1 MKTKIRLAAAAAL
14 MALSSAAYAGT
25 QDSLTVTIT
34 PTASYGVTLTT
45 TAVNLNFNSAA
56 LGSSIQTAS
65 PSTVTVTSSYA
76 STGLKLAGQ
85 ITQASGTP
93 WTFAGNTAS
102 IGSDQLAA
110 WVVFTD
116 TSVASTAALGVPG
129 GNYFRG
135 TLANTNNSNVVS
147 TSNNQVGTGAGNTQ
161 FIAASGATGYKT
173 MAALPPSGVDAA
185 AAHAHMWMYFTLP
198 QATTDLVTK
207 NVTFTLTAGAPN

>member
-1 MKTKIRLAAAAAL
+1 MKTKLRVAAAAAL
-14 MALSSAAYAGT
+14 MALASAAYAGT

-34 PTASYGVTLTT
+34 PTASYGVTVTT

-93 WTFAGNTAS
+93 WTFAANTAS

-116 TSVASTAALGVPG
+116 TSVASTAGLGT
-129 GNYFRG
+129 GNGAYFRG

-161 FIAASGATGYKT
+161 FIATPGSAGYKT
-173 MAALPPSGVDAA
+173 MASLPPSGVDLAA
-185 AAHAHMWMYFTLP
+185 SRAHMWMYFTLP

>member
-1 MKTKIRLAAAAAL
+1 MTTKTMLAAA
-14 MALSSAAYAGT
+14 MALTALAGSAYAGT

-34 PTASYGVTLTT
+34 PTASYGVTVTT

-93 WTFAGNTAS
+93 WTFAANTAA
-102 IGSDQLAA
+102 IGSDQLAS

-135 TLANTNNSNVVS
+135 TTPNTGNSGVVD
-147 TSNNQVGTGAGNTQ
+147 TGNRQVGTGA
-161 FIAASGATGYKT
+161 
-173 MAALPPSGVDAA
+173 
-185 AAHAHMWMYFTLP
+185 
-198 QATTDLVTK
+198 
-207 NVTFTLTAGAPN
+207 